1 MEGYTGYTFETVECR
16 ISVLSKQCASN
27 FNMVEEVKVV
37 LRRSETCGLGFSLLG
52 TAGLPPIIYDI
63 IENSPAAESGEV
75 RF

>member
-1 MEGYTGYTFETVECR
+1 MLAKQLNVEC
-16 ISVLSKQCASN
+16 VYHQSN
-27 FNMVEEVKVV
+27 APVKFNMVEEVKVV

>member
-1 MEGYTGYTFETVECR
+1 MFKTVEYEICV
-16 ISVLSKQCASN
+16 SSKQCASN

-37 LRRSETCGLGFSLLG
+37 LRRSESCGLGFSLLG

-75 RF
+75 TLENCG

>member
-1 MEGYTGYTFETVECR
+1 
-16 ISVLSKQCASN
+16 
-27 FNMVEEVKVV
+27 MVEEVKVV
-37 LRRSETCGLGFSLLG
+37 LRRSEICGLGFSLLG

>member
-1 MEGYTGYTFETVECR
+1 MFKTVENEICV
-16 ISVLSKQCASN
+16 SSKQCASN

-37 LRRSETCGLGFSLLG
+37 LRRSESCGLGFSLLG

-75 RF
+75 TFENCG